1 MYIFG
6 ISKVMYGVNFVDTI
20 IVRSTEKG
28 TKTIREPSKSM
39 KWAGEEFKNEQD
51 RKLSKIKGLKIAS
64 VKGTS
69 KIDLAELYTTSVTR
83 LEGRTISTNKGTG
96 LLKL

>member
-1 MYIFG
+1 
-6 ISKVMYGVNFVDTI
+6 MYGVNFVDTI
-20 IVRSTEKG
+20 VVRSTEKG
-28 TKTIREPSKSM
+28 TKIIKEPSKSM
-39 KWAGEEFKNEQD
+39 KWAGTEFKDEQD

-69 KIDLAELYTTSVTR
+69 IIDLKELYTTSVPR
-83 LEGRTISTNKGTG
+83 LEGRYISTNKGTG